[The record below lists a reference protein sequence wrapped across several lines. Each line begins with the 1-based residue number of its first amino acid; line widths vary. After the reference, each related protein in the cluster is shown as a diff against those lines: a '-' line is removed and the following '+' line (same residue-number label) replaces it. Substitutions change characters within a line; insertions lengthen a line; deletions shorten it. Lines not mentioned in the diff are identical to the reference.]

1 MENFQVGDVVVL
13 NSGSPKMTVKMI
25 SDSAEVICEWFE
37 NTTKRSSRFL
47 AETIK
52 KYNSPLPGTARHFK
66 RFDNVCIDVAG
77 TSTYA

>member
-25 SDSAEVICEWFE
+25 TDSAEIICEWFE

-47 AETIK
+47 VDTIK
-52 KYNSPLPGTARHFK
+52 KYNSPLPGNARQFK
-66 RFDNVCIDVAG
+66 RFNNICTDVPL
-77 TSTYA
+77 TVSYV